1 MNNQIGISEMCS
13 CKTYY
18 KRYKVPMQPEII
30 THAPSPTAAANESD
44 SCGFAMAFSKI
55 SRNHFALSCREDA
68 WIRTLVTLQ
77 RHFHRFVLGCNWTHC
92 RNSAQNR
99 ITIKDV
105 GTAELDTAL
114 VCYCRKMTLHFTCC
128 CCCCCCSCCSCGSC
142 SFCFGFHTFLGNERL
157 PSWKVFRRKAA
168 KKNHHVAA
176 MIDQKYELYKICRSH
191 SVIAIL

>member
-1 MNNQIGISEMCS
+1 
-13 CKTYY
+13 
-18 KRYKVPMQPEII
+18 MQPEII

-44 SCGFAMAFSKI
+44 SCGFAMALLKI
-55 SRNHFALSCREDA
+55 SSNHFALSCCEDS
-68 WIRTLVTLQ
+68 WIGTLVTLQ
-77 RHFHRFVLGCNWTHC
+77 IHFLWFVLGCNSTHYGFSY

-105 GTAELDTAL
+105 GTAELDAAL
-114 VCYCRKMTLHFTCC
+114 VWYCRKLTLHFTCWC
-128 CCCCCCSCCSCGSC
+128 CCCCCSCGSC

-176 MIDQKYELYKICRSH
+176 MIDQKYELYKICLSH